1 MSECGTGSGFKQ
13 EDIAM
18 SLVTGL
24 FKVAKGA
31 AVGVA
36 AVTAL
41 PIFGAVGSITALGI
55 VIGATV
61 GAVAGV
67 ADEVIENKNSG
78 PKKVARKRSSTA

>member
-1 MSECGTGSGFKQ
+1 
-13 EDIAM
+13 M

-55 VIGATV
+55 VIGATA

-67 ADEVIENKNSG
+67 ADEVIEKKKSKK
-78 PKKVARKRSSTA
+78 KKVARKRSSTA

>member
-1 MSECGTGSGFKQ
+1 
-13 EDIAM
+13 M
-18 SLVTGL
+18 SLVSGL

-67 ADEVIENKNSG
+67 ADEVIENKNSESEESG
-78 PKKVARKRSSTA
+78 SQTDESHSIIQT

>member
-1 MSECGTGSGFKQ
+1 MQ
-13 EDIAM
+13 ENVAM
-18 SLVTGL
+18 SLVSGL

-67 ADEVIENKNSG
+67 ADEVIENRHSK
-78 PKKVARKRSSTA
+78 PQKTARKRSSAA

>member
-1 MSECGTGSGFKQ
+1 MSFVS
-13 EDIAM
+13 
-18 SLVTGL
+18 GL

-41 PIFGAVGSITALGI
+41 PIFGAVGSITALGM

-67 ADEVIENKNSG
+67 ADEVIENKQAVS
-78 PKKVARKRSSTA
+78 KKKAPRKRSTTP